1 MTRTPRKLA
10 FLLLWP
16 LLVAPSGLLFALGL
30 GEIRLNSALNQP
42 LDAEIELVSATAE
55 ELRSLTA
62 SVASPDT
69 FKRYGLDRPVFLSG
83 LSFTIEKDAAGRDVL
98 KVRSGQSITEPFLTF
113 IIEANW
119 SRGRLLREYTV
130 LLDPPVY
137 LPQPQQAAPA
147 AVAPPA
153 PAVRQPQPVPG
164 TPVAPSPQPQPQ
176 PVAPSFARSA
186 GGDYQ
191 VQRSDTLWEIARR
204 TRPDADVNQ
213 MMMALYRANPHA
225 FFGTINDLKAGVILR
240 IPDDPELSGMS
251 AAQARATV
259 SEQYEAW
266 RASRGVTDEGRLVLV
281 AAEEPG
287 TGTGTS
293 AASSEAL
300 SEQIAENQS
309 LQSQV
314 EELQAELDD
323 ASRLIEFKD
332 SELAELQQRLADI
345 TDRLAAAGEEP
356 LTGEG
361 MPEPGLPEEL
371 IEEPVPEPVAEGLD
385 DPEAVVEPAPEPV
398 PDEPV
403 VEPTPRDVP
412 KVASGPVEEKG
423 WLDSLL
429 GFLTSNTW
437 IWAALGVAVVLGGAV
452 AFILRR
458 RRDEDLTG
466 EWEALVDEGD
476 FPEDAGLEMQRQA
489 AREESIVVVE
499 EPGEFEEAVEDST
512 RIQPTFEAGDTVEE
526 LGPAADDTIQIDK
539 PIDLD
544 ESDPLAEAD
553 FHMAY
558 GLYDQAAELV
568 KSAAERHPDN
578 RAYQLKLLEIYFVW
592 GNKDAFL
599 DTAKQLHASPDGAA
613 DGEWDKILIMG
624 KQICPE
630 DSLFAATPGAAVS
643 GSGAMDL
650 DLAGGEESMG
660 EVDLLTEDL
669 SGAVSDLD
677 IDFGEGAPAAGDT
690 TVDDSGILDF
700 PFDEEAAAA
709 WEPTVEQTMDQ
720 PSGAAAEEDDLEST
734 AEQPADLGVG
744 AEDFL
749 DVPVDDLP
757 QVSDS
762 GITMETPTIET
773 EALETDVLDDELGS
787 TLQTRS
793 LADEIEAA
801 IEKQELG
808 ADETAEVEVDDL
820 GLDLDSL
827 ATTGEREALEDTSI
841 ADEGTIEDESPT
853 MMADLTGEL
862 QDLQDMTAIREI
874 DVTDTDSLGEDTVEH
889 ALSAGI
895 EDDDQIST
903 HQDDETMLRAATDTL
918 VLGDQGKSEELDFD
932 LDLDPTGQV
941 EGLSTDAFPDPDATG
956 KVVTLKEDEIDL
968 DLDDLSTALG
978 ADLEDTTRQRGS
990 SDDTVAAEAFSSD
1003 VFADSS
1009 AGGVDLDVGD
1019 SFGDENEDPTGTEK
1033 IPHSELA
1040 LPEPDPE
1047 TLSEVGTKLDLA
1059 RAYMDMGDP
1068 EGARS
1073 ILEEVLEE
1081 GDDSQQQDARKLLE
1095 ALP

>member
-10 FLLLWP
+10 FFLLWP
-16 LLVAPSGLLFALGL
+16 LLIAPSGLLFALGL

-42 LDAEIELVSATAE
+42 LDAEIELVSAAAD

-62 SVASPDT
+62 SVASADT
-69 FKRYGLDRPVFLSG
+69 FERYGLDRPVFLSG
-83 LSFTIEKDAAGRDVL
+83 LTFTIEKDGAGRDIL
-98 KVRSGQSITEPFLTF
+98 KVRSSQSITEPFLTF
-113 IIEANW
+113 IVEANW

-137 LPQPQQAAPA
+137 LPQPQQAAPS

-153 PAVRQPQPVPG
+153 PVSQPQPVRRPA
-164 TPVAPSPQPQPQ
+164 APAPQPQAQPQ
-176 PVAPSFARSA
+176 QPAPSFARSG

-191 VQRSDTLWEIARR
+191 VQRADTLWEIARR
-204 TRPDADVNQ
+204 VRPDTDVNQ
-213 MMMALYRANPHA
+213 MMMALYQANPHA

-240 IPDDPELSGMS
+240 VPDDSELAGMS
-251 AAQARATV
+251 AAQARAMV
-259 SEQYEAW
+259 SEQYSAW
-266 RASRGVTDEGRLVLV
+266 RASQGIADDSRLVLV
-281 AAEEPG
+281 AAEDPG
-287 TGTGTS
+287 TATGAG
-293 AASSEAL
+293 AATSEAL
-300 SEQIAENQS
+300 SEQVAENQS

-314 EELQAELDD
+314 EALQTELDQ
-323 ASRLIEFKD
+323 ASRLIEVKD

-345 TDRLAAAGEEP
+345 TERLASGGQEPVTGTTEP
-356 LTGEG
+356 LL
-361 MPEPGLPEEL
+361 PDEP
-371 IEEPVPEPVAEGLD
+371 IEEPVPEPVAEGGTEE
-385 DPEAVVEPAPEPV
+385 PEPVVEPVTEPVV

-403 VEPTPRDVP
+403 AEPAPRDVP
-412 KVASGPVEEKG
+412 KVVSAPVEEKG
-423 WLDSLL
+423 WLDGVL

-437 IWAALGVAVVLGGAV
+437 IWAALGVAVVLGAAV
-452 AFILRR
+452 AFIRR
-458 RRDEDLTG
+458 RRSEEDLTG
-466 EWEALVDEGD
+466 EWEALVDEDD
-476 FPEDAGLEMQRQA
+476 FPEDAAAPTQLRQA
-489 AREESIVVVE
+489 ASEESIVVVE
-499 EPGEFEEAVEDST
+499 EPGEFEEVDEVT
-512 RIQPTFEAGDTVEE
+512 RIQPAAEVEGGDTVEE
-526 LGPAADDTIQIDK
+526 AGPAVDDTIQIDK

-544 ESDPLAEAD
+544 QSDPLAEAD

-568 KSAAERHPDN
+568 RSAAERHPDN

-599 DTAKQLHASPDGAA
+599 DTAKQLHAAPDGAA

-624 KQICPE
+624 KQICP
-630 DSLFAATPGAAVS
+630 DDPLFAATPGAAVA

-650 DLAGGEESMG
+650 DLAGGEGDIG

-669 SGAVSDLD
+669 SGGGELD
-677 IDFGEGAPAAGDT
+677 IDFGGGPLASDT

-700 PFDEEAAAA
+700 PFDEEAVASLD
-709 WEPTVEQTMDQ
+709 PTVEQTMDQ
-720 PSGAAAEEDDLEST
+720 PAAGAEDDDLDST
-734 AEQPADLGVG
+734 AEQPADLGAVT
-744 AEDFL
+744 EDFL

-757 QVSDS
+757 SMDS
-762 GITMETPTIET
+762 STTMETPTIET
-773 EALETDVLDDELGS
+773 EAIETDVLDDA
-787 TLQTRS
+787 TMQARVP
-793 LADEIEAA
+793 ADEIEAA
-801 IEKQELG
+801 IGKLG
-808 ADETAEVEVDDL
+808 TDQTAELEVDDL

-827 ATTGEREALEDTSI
+827 ATTGEREALEDTAV
-841 ADEGTIEDESPT
+841 ADEGTIADESPT

-862 QDLQDMTAIREI
+862 EDLQNMTAIREI
-874 DVTDTDSLGEDTVEH
+874 DVTDTDSLGEDTVEQ
-889 ALSAGI
+889 ALSGAVD
-895 EDDDQIST
+895 EDFVST
-903 HQDDETMLRAATDTL
+903 KQDDETMLRAATDTL
-918 VLGDQGKSEELDFD
+918 VIGEGEEKPEELDFD

-941 EGLSTDAFPDPDATG
+941 EGLAGDAFPDPDATG
-956 KVVTLKEDEIDL
+956 KVVALKEEEIDL
-968 DLDDLSTALG
+968 DLDDLSSALG

-1003 VFADSS
+1003 VFADTS
-1009 AGGVDLDVGD
+1009 AGGIDLDVGE
-1019 SFGDENEDPTGTEK
+1019 SFTDEDEDPTGTEK